1 MPLLPTLGFMP
12 WVMEFLGQITD
23 SGNTIDGSQMLCA
36 K

>member
-12 WVMEFLGQITD
+12 WVMEFWEQITD
-23 SGNTIDGSQMLCA
+23 SGNMMDGSQVLYA